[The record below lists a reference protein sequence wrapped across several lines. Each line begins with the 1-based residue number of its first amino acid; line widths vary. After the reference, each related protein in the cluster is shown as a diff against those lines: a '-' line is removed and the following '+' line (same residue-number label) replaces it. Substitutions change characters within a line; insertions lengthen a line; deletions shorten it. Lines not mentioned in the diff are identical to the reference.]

1 MDTRYVLSFDI
12 KEHLLPCLLS
22 WQKSEAIKTLN
33 CSWLTQSNVD
43 FYLCMPNTY
52 QLGGDVGTATCLGDL
67 IVQNIVEF

>member
-12 KEHLLPCLLS
+12 KEHFLPCLLS
-22 WQKSEAIKTLN
+22 WPKSEAIKALN

-67 IVQNIVEF
+67 IEQNIVEF